1 MAKGAASPLNSIT
14 AESLWPYDGG
24 PSVGGEPKKQ
34 LQQVGCPPD
43 WQGFRGGS
51 GVGASQGNGVTQ

>member
-24 PSVGGEPKKQ
+24 PSVGWEQKKQ

-51 GVGASQGNGVTQ
+51 GVGAW